1 MTSSRTLRRTGAVI
15 VLVVGVAAL
24 VAFLLHRNV
33 PVLREPRSS
42 AAAVLQQRILGLAAA
57 PAASGASVPVASEAG
72 HGPDEHEIC
81 GVGWFK
87 IEGDK
92 PSVLDVVRI
101 GRQIDLPTGRRQTV
115 DALRDDKNDR
125 AQAMAVL
132 LAGLGNEDHEFSFDL
147 IGRLAD
153 IASRSR
159 DPVLYGFVLRTCG
172 HVRSKDSSCRL
183 LSPAQWARLDPGNA
197 APWFELLASA
207 VAARDAAARSEALHR
222 IASSDRN
229 VGYEGVMPRVILDHA
244 PAGDHGALIA
254 SLLGVEAVGIEAA
267 WVRYYPAVTSSC
279 SSIALTDA
287 NRRQICSAVAELLVE
302 RSGDRLDQA
311 VGVKLGE
318 SLGWPTDRTDRRRG
332 ESQAYFGALAH
343 SFTADED
350 LACTTVRRNLDSFR
364 AQADS
369 GDVGR
374 QRRWIAASGR
384 TAEEFTALGRKQ
396 REAMVE
402 SRSRQERA
410 GAAAASSSPASV
422 AAR

>member
-1 MTSSRTLRRTGAVI
+1 M
-15 VLVVGVAAL
+15 
-24 VAFLLHRNV
+24 
-33 PVLREPRSS
+33 
-42 AAAVLQQRILGLAAA
+42 LQQRILGLAAA
-57 PAASGASVPVASEAG
+57 PAASDPAVSVASRAG

-81 GVGWFK
+81 GVGWFRV
-87 IEGDK
+87 EGDK

-115 DALRDDKNDR
+115 EALRADKNDR

-132 LAGLGNEDHEFSFDL
+132 LAGLGNEDHEFSSDL
-147 IGRLAD
+147 VGRLAD
-153 IASRSR
+153 IASRST

-172 HVRSKDSSCRL
+172 HVRSEDSSCRL
-183 LSPAQWARLDPGNA
+183 LSSAQWARLDPGNA
-197 APWFELLASA
+197 APWFEVLASA
-207 VAARDAAARSEALHR
+207 AAARDSAGRNEALHR

-229 VGYEGVMPRVILDHA
+229 VGYERVMPRVILDHA

-254 SLLGVEAVGIEAA
+254 WLLGVEAVGIEAA

-287 NRRQICSAVAELLVE
+287 NRRQICSAVAELMVE
-302 RSGDRLDQA
+302 RSDDRLDQS

-318 SLGWPTDRTDRRRG
+318 SLGWQTDRTDRLRG
-332 ESQAYFGALAH
+332 ESQAYSGALAQT
-343 SFTADED
+343 FTADED
-350 LACTTVRRNLDSFR
+350 MACTTVRRDLDFFG
-364 AQADS
+364 AQADF

-402 SRSRQERA
+402 SRSRQERER
-410 GAAAASSSPASV
+410 AAAASSPPASA